1 MREATNKTRSF
12 QEKMR
17 KNSVLNV
24 TNLRLPL
31 DIYVDNLA
39 IMIS

>member
-1 MREATNKTRSF
+1 MREGTNRTRSF

-17 KNSVLNV
+17 NSVLNV